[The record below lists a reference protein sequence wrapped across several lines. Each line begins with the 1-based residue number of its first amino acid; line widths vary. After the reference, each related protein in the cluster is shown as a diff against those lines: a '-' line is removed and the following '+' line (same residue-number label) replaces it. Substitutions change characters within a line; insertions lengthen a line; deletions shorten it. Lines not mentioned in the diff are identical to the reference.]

1 MREEF
6 MAVVNKRREAWEN
19 SKELRESLYVE
30 PEPIYVEVDI
40 VREEIINTFEEIIS
54 TE

>member
-1 MREEF
+1 MS
-6 MAVVNKRREAWEN
+6 VVNKRRELWEK
-19 SKELRESLYVE
+19 SKPIRDSLYIE
-30 PEPIYVEVDI
+30 PEPIYVEVDV